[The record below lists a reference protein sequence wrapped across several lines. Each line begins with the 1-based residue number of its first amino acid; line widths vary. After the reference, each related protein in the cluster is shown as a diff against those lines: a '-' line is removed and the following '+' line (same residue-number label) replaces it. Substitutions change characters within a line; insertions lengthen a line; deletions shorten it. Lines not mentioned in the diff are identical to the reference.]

1 MEINQELVNGWDL
14 QAIICYTTYKGN
26 ESFTC
31 ASKVKPQHGAKSKY
45 KMYSVHFVGEDFIS
59 LNVKEKMKFP

>member
-1 MEINQELVNGWDL
+1 MAG
-14 QAIICYTTYKGN
+14 TYGLLYVTLLIK
-26 ESFTC
+26 ETSFTC

-45 KMYSVHFVGEDFIS
+45 KMYSGHFVGEDFIS